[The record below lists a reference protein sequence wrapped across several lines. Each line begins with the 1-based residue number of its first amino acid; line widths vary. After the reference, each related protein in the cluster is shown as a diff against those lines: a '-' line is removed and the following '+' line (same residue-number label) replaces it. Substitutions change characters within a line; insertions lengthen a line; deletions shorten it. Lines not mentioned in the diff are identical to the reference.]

1 MTETFKID
9 GMHCA
14 GCVKNIEDLFSL
26 LPGVGRVVVSLEDGT
41 VKIESTQEYRVDELQ
56 TVLDENSAPYYIDE
70 L

>member
-1 MTETFKID
+1 MTEIFKID
-9 GMHCA
+9 GMHCS
-14 GCVKNIEDLFSL
+14 GCVKNIEDLFSV

-56 TVLDENSAPYYIDE
+56 AVLDENSAPYYIDE